1 MTKAKSP
8 TLAKKSAAKK
18 TLADFRSVHDK
29 NFVVPQKIT
38 AGLAKLGKDGWD
50 YEPDFIRLCG
60 VSVTDF
66 SRFRE
71 QFADFYVNVG
81 GSKSSKRVWAGTK
94 ETAAHMQEMV

>member
-1 MTKAKSP
+1 MTKAKTP
-8 TLAKKSAAKK
+8 AKK
-18 TLADFRSVHDK
+18 TLADFASTHDK
-29 NFVVPQKIT
+29 NVIVPTKIK

-50 YEPDFIRLCG
+50 YEPEFIRLCG

-81 GSKSSKRVWAGTK
+81 GSKSSKRAWAGTK
-94 ETAAHMQEMV
+94 ETAAKMQEMV